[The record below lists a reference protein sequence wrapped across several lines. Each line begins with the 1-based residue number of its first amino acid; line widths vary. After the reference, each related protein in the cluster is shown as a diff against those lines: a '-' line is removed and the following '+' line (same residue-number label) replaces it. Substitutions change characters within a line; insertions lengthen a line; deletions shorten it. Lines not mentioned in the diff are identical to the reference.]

1 MGRGAAAAGVQLA
14 PLEDPI
20 ALVQFRWGDRFRDT
34 ESERQPCVERLED
47 SDGHL
52 WGGVPVAGA
61 DAAAT
66 LELPAAAA
74 LVTHKLIDHPGR
86 DAGVL
91 EPGRKAVPKIVRPAK
106 LQMRKVALGSVG
118 CVLVEVTKAVTR
130 EDRSGAKGHAVP
142 AAGTGKDERVG
153 VRIGRQL
160 ATNRL
165 DHQRSQWDLAGCRR
179 RSWGGA

>member
-1 MGRGAAAAGVQLA
+1 LGRGVAAAGVQLA
-14 PLEDPI
+14 SLEDPI

-34 ESERQPCVERLED
+34 ESERQPCVERLDD
-47 SDGHL
+47 SGGHL

-74 LVTHKLIDHPGR
+74 LVTHQFVDHPGR
-86 DAGVL
+86 DAIVL

-118 CVLVEVTKAVTR
+118 CLLVEAAKAVTG
-130 EDRSGAKGHAVP
+130 EDRSGANGHARVLDAP
-142 AAGTGKDERVG
+142 RAYRQAAAAAVAET
-153 VRIGRQL
+153 
-160 ATNRL
+160 
-165 DHQRSQWDLAGCRR
+165 
-179 RSWGGA
+179 